1 MEYIKK
7 HKEVIWLLA
16 IVVISALCIRMW
28 GIGRSTATGAHNK
41 TEQPAPTPLN
51 HLITN
56 SMSDSVQTR
65 KFDAAIGRFM
75 RYWGIKGGSFALM
88 RNDSLIYAK
97 GYGYAN
103 IEDSTACEVKHIF
116 RIASVSKLIT
126 AVAVMRL
133 CESGKITPQSQVFG
147 VDGILNDSIFLN
159 CRDKKISKVTVE
171 HLLRHKGGFANP
183 HGDAAFNRDLVARY
197 LDKELPLS
205 MDDMVEYATKIR
217 LRARPGE
224 WFDYSNLGY
233 IVLSK
238 VIEKVSGMPYHKYVK
253 DSVLAPIGCHD
264 IHLAENY
271 CCGFRENEV
280 SYYEVKEAEPVP
292 SYDGCDSLVMK
303 SLGGND
309 VHGLY
314 GAGGWVA
321 SPVELAKL
329 VAAINTHPGR
339 ESFLSQESIEF
350 MTPLGK
356 YERPAGWSSITSRE
370 WHRTGSM
377 SGTSAMV
384 KVYKTKGGSAPD
396 GYDHYCW
403 VFISNSSSWNGPQ
416 LSRQMNRSI
425 TRAMER
431 VKEWPKVDLFE
442 LEQYAYNQQAERER
456 LGESDTRISPV
467 PYDIAS
473 DIAVWYD
480 TKTPMMNGTQ
490 YSFSD
495 NRIIEGNSK

>member
-1 MEYIKK
+1 ML
-7 HKEVIWLLA
+7 V
-16 IVVISALCIRMW
+16 VVIIAVVCIRTW
-28 GIGRSTATGAHNK
+28 GYIGRSDRSQERIEETK
-41 TEQPAPTPLN
+41 PAPTPLN
-51 HLITN
+51 HLLTN
-56 SMSDSVQTR
+56 AMSDSAQTK
-65 KFDAAIGRFM
+65 KFDAAIERFM

-103 IEDSTACEVKHIF
+103 IDDSTKCEVKHIF
-116 RIASVSKLIT
+116 RVASVSKLIT
-126 AVAVMRL
+126 TVAVMRL
-133 CESGKITPQSQVFG
+133 CESGYLTPQSQVFG
-147 VDGILNDSIFLN
+147 EAGILNDSLFIN
-159 CRDKKISKVTVE
+159 CRDKKITKVTVE
-171 HLLRHKGGFANP
+171 HLLRHLGGFANP
-183 HGDAAFNRDLVARY
+183 HGDAAFNRDLVAKWM
-197 LDKELPLS
+197 DKELPLS

-253 DSVLAPIGCHD
+253 DSVLAPIGCYD
-264 IHLAENY
+264 IHLAENF
-271 CCGFRENEV
+271 CCGFRDNEV
-280 SYYEVKEAEPVP
+280 SYYEVKEAEPVQA
-292 SYDGCDSLVMK
+292 YDGCDTLVMK

-321 SPVELAKL
+321 SPVELAKF
-329 VAAINTHPGR
+329 VAAINEHPGR
-339 ESFLSQESIEF
+339 EAFLSQESIDF
-350 MTPLGK
+350 MTPLSK
-356 YERPAGWSSITSRE
+356 DQRPAGWSSITSRE

-377 SGTSAMV
+377 SGTSAMI
-384 KVYKTKGGSAPD
+384 KVYKVKKKKGNQEANSAG

-442 LEQYAYNQQAERER
+442 
-456 LGESDTRISPV
+456 V
-467 PYDIAS
+467 
-473 DIAVWYD
+473 
-480 TKTPMMNGTQ
+480 
-490 YSFSD
+490 
-495 NRIIEGNSK
+495 EG

>member
-1 MEYIKK
+1 MQFIKK
-7 HKEVIWLLA
+7 HKEIVWLASVI
-16 IVVISALCIRMW
+16 VISALCISAW
-28 GIGRSTATGAHNK
+28 GIGSGTDKRG
-41 TEQPAPTPLN
+41 EMDEVQPSPTPLN

-56 SMSDSVQTR
+56 AMSDHEQTR
-65 KFDAAIGRFM
+65 RFDVAIERFM

-103 IEDSTACEVKHIF
+103 IEDSVKCEVKHIF

-133 CESGKITPQSQVFG
+133 CENGSLSPDTKVFG
-147 VDGILNDSIFLN
+147 ADGILNDSTFLN

-171 HLLRHKGGFANP
+171 HLLRHLGGFANP
-183 HGDAAFNRDLVARY
+183 HGDAAFNRDLVARF

-205 MDDMVEYATKIR
+205 MDDMVEYATRIR

-238 VIEKVSGMPYHKYVK
+238 VIEKASGMSYEEYVK

-271 CCGFRENEV
+271 STSLRENEV

-292 SYDGCDSLVMK
+292 SYDGCDTLVMK

-309 VHGLY
+309 VRGLY

-321 SPVELAKL
+321 SPVELVKL
-329 VAAINTHPGR
+329 VAAINEHPGKA
-339 ESFLSQESIEF
+339 SFLSRESIDF

-370 WHRTGSM
+370 WQRSGSM
-377 SGTSAMV
+377 SGTSALV
-384 KVYKTKGGSAPD
+384 KVHKVKVKSAAAD
-396 GYDHYCW
+396 NRYDHYCW

-431 VKEWPKVDLFE
+431 VKEWPRVDLFE
-442 LEQYAYNQQAERER
+442 LEN
-456 LGESDTRISPV
+456 
-467 PYDIAS
+467 
-473 DIAVWYD
+473 
-480 TKTPMMNGTQ
+480 
-490 YSFSD
+490 
-495 NRIIEGNSK
+495 

>member
-1 MEYIKK
+1 MQFIKK
-7 HKEVIWLLA
+7 HKEIVWLASVI
-16 IVVISALCIRMW
+16 VISALCISAW
-28 GIGRSTATGAHNK
+28 GIGSGTDKRG
-41 TEQPAPTPLN
+41 EMDEVQPSHTPLN

-56 SMSDSVQTR
+56 AMSDHEQTR
-65 KFDAAIGRFM
+65 RFDVAIERFM

-103 IEDSTACEVKHIF
+103 IEDSVKCEVKHIF

-133 CESGKITPQSQVFG
+133 CENGSLSPDTKVFG
-147 VDGILNDSIFLN
+147 ADGILNDSTFLN

-171 HLLRHKGGFANP
+171 HLLRHLGGFANP
-183 HGDAAFNRDLVARY
+183 HGDAAFNRDLVARF

-205 MDDMVEYATKIR
+205 MDDMVEYATRIR

-238 VIEKVSGMPYHKYVK
+238 VIEKASGMSYEEYVK

-271 CCGFRENEV
+271 STSLRENEV

-292 SYDGCDSLVMK
+292 SYDGCDTLVMK

-321 SPVELAKL
+321 SPVELVKL
-329 VAAINTHPGR
+329 VAAINEHPGKA
-339 ESFLSQESIEF
+339 SFLSQESIDF

-370 WHRTGSM
+370 WQRSGSM
-377 SGTSAMV
+377 SGTSALV
-384 KVYKTKGGSAPD
+384 KVHKVKVKSAAA
-396 GYDHYCW
+396 GNRYDHYCW

-431 VKEWPKVDLFE
+431 VKEWPRVDLFE
-442 LEQYAYNQQAERER
+442 LEN
-456 LGESDTRISPV
+456 
-467 PYDIAS
+467 
-473 DIAVWYD
+473 
-480 TKTPMMNGTQ
+480 
-490 YSFSD
+490 
-495 NRIIEGNSK
+495 

>member
-1 MEYIKK
+1 MQFIKK
-7 HKEVIWLLA
+7 HKEIVWLASVI
-16 IVVISALCIRMW
+16 VISALCISAW
-28 GIGRSTATGAHNK
+28 GIGSGTDKRG
-41 TEQPAPTPLN
+41 EMDEVQPSPTPLN

-56 SMSDSVQTR
+56 AMSDHEQTR
-65 KFDAAIGRFM
+65 RFDVAIERFM

-103 IEDSTACEVKHIF
+103 IEDSVKCEVKHIF

-133 CESGKITPQSQVFG
+133 CENGSLSPDTKVFG
-147 VDGILNDSIFLN
+147 ADGILNDSTFLN

-171 HLLRHKGGFANP
+171 HLLRHLGGFANP
-183 HGDAAFNRDLVARY
+183 HGDAAFNRDLVARF

-205 MDDMVEYATKIR
+205 MDDMVEYATRIR

-238 VIEKVSGMPYHKYVK
+238 VIEKASGMSYEEYVK

-271 CCGFRENEV
+271 STSLRENEV

-292 SYDGCDSLVMK
+292 SYDGCDTLVMK

-309 VHGLY
+309 VRGLY

-321 SPVELAKL
+321 SPVELVKL
-329 VAAINTHPGR
+329 VAAINEHPGKA
-339 ESFLSQESIEF
+339 SFLSRESIDF

-370 WHRTGSM
+370 WQRSGSM
-377 SGTSAMV
+377 SGTSALV
-384 KVYKTKGGSAPD
+384 KVHKVKVKSAAAD
-396 GYDHYCW
+396 NRYDHYCW

-431 VKEWPKVDLFE
+431 VKEWPRVDLFE
-442 LEQYAYNQQAERER
+442 LE
-456 LGESDTRISPV
+456 
-467 PYDIAS
+467 
-473 DIAVWYD
+473 
-480 TKTPMMNGTQ
+480 K
-490 YSFSD
+490 
-495 NRIIEGNSK
+495 